1 MNCKSNVKSTNRGTY
16 RHTSRGEQHPPT
28 APRAERFKTDYV
40 APEKH
45 SYLMR
50 HEARKERFIQQRSG
64 FATGSIDPFSEVRWC
79 AQLYPAFPC
88 MHVLAGGD

>member
-1 MNCKSNVKSTNRGTY
+1 MNCRNNGRSISRGTCSVY
-16 RHTSRGEQHPPT
+16 AAVMPQPPP
-28 APRAERFKTDYV
+28 PRAERFKTEYV

-64 FATGSIDPFSEVRWC
+64 FATGSIDPFSQV
-79 AQLYPAFPC
+79 P
-88 MHVLAGGD
+88 

>member
-1 MNCKSNVKSTNRGTY
+1 
-16 RHTSRGEQHPPT
+16 
-28 APRAERFKTDYV
+28 
-40 APEKH
+40 
-45 SYLMR
+45 MR